1 MSEINPL
8 EVGEKNR
15 SFLSSSGDIK
25 MPNETYRIFGFWLV
39 YILTIIFIVVA
50 IAFLVIGIMELTKG
64 EFYIHDFLVPIA
76 LFIISCLLT
85 YFFPFYS
92 SITVDLTNKLVTCR
106 KYKLFFIVRKIVK
119 VETQNIDKVYCEKNS
134 AEGFGSDDKN
144 SVDAFNLV
152 FAMKDGEKIIGLEGE
167 IDNNF
172 EMTKVGFFM
181 SKFFPGLPSSNQQ
194 VIPETEEK

>member
-1 MSEINPL
+1 M
-8 EVGEKNR
+8 
-15 SFLSSSGDIK
+15 F
-25 MPNETYRIFGFWLV
+25 
-39 YILTIIFIVVA
+39 
-50 IAFLVIGIMELTKG
+50 
-64 EFYIHDFLVPIA
+64 
-76 LFIISCLLT
+76 FII
-85 YFFPFYS
+85 
-92 SITVDLTNKLVTCR
+92 
-106 KYKLFFIVRKIVK
+106 RKIVK
-119 VETQNIDKVYCEKNS
+119 VETQNIDKAYCEKNS

-152 FAMKDGEKIIGLEGE
+152 FEMKDGEKIIGLEGE